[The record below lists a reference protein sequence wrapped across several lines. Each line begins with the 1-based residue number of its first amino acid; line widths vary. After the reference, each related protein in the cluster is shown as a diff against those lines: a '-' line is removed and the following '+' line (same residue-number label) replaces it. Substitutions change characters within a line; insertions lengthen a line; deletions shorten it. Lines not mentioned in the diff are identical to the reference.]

1 MGFIEVFGLALG
13 LIAFGTVMALFWRV
27 LNKIFR
33 AIEHH
38 HDDDKHLEDEE
49 SSDEE
54 DEEQRKGFSPPFWD
68 FLIYLGFL
76 ATFVAVVYALRGG
89 VSAPYDMHLGLED
102 WFTGNEFHYNVPF
115 SGLNLRDQVYTWL
128 SAVVVPGVLPVV
140 RNDGSGI
147 ELGCVDRLTLGDG
160 QSLRVGAIR
169 LRKISSQFKA
179 KVTDYLEDDKGA
191 WKREYLPRVYSDYVG
206 PGIMGCSLSPPPNEN
221 KKDFTSTTV
230 RGDVPRTLPGY
241 EGPYYY
247 EQAPHRTCPPTAAP
261 ETINGT
267 AAPTSLPTPMPT
279 RPPTVKVP
287 TAPKTGGYSIEW
299 RNTGEEPPYKS
310 KITGNTYCG
319 NGQVWD
325 LSTNQTTALAE
336 LEMLRDDDW
345 LIDDG
350 TRALLTEFVLY
361 NPGTALFGL
370 FRGVVEFHPAGAV
383 VPTFDILAVDLAGT
397 TIAWKNDGAKMDQR
411 ICAYLEV
418 MLYLQVLCY
427 IVLEIKAIKQL
438 GWHTY
443 RKQYISLLTC
453 INLLSFLVALCYRLI
468 NLKWVFDNYRD
479 ILRTVHHDEYP
490 EDLAKQIVVYKTVDQ
505 LNAVNA
511 ILSFFRLFKYLRA
524 NPGLAQLSDT
534 IYLATMELG
543 PVMLILIVCMV
554 AYAAALQIAFGQEL
568 FDYSNMPNAMQS
580 MTRAIV
586 GDFDFTVLMGPGR
599 AVTNNTIGMCLCVSY
614 VVVTQFVVLSML
626 LAILDHAYEDVR
638 EDLQH
643 KVVDEDTKHFNEDF
657 AWVVRSPVTGLDY
670 LMRQVVQFSSGTSVD
685 FGKLRERRRVDPAML
700 HVLKFEKMATGTD
713 HDATAEQAKI
723 KAEREAAIARAK
735 ARRAMH
741 EHCRDTLRHAIAQL
755 DECIDTQNE
764 SARALGVAKVKKYE
778 PPEEEEDG

>member
-1 MGFIEVFGLALG
+1 MGFLEAFSLALI

-54 DEEQRKGFSPPFWD
+54 DEEQRKGFSAPFWD

-128 SAVVVPGVLPVV
+128 SAVVVPGVLPIV

-169 LRKISSQFKA
+169 LRKISSQFKV

-206 PGIMGCSLSPPPNEN
+206 PGIMGCSSSALTNEN
-221 KKDFTSTTV
+221 HSDFRSTTV

-241 EGPYYY
+241 EK
-247 EQAPHRTCPPTAAP
+247 APHRTCPPTAAP
-261 ETINGT
+261 ATVNGT
-267 AAPTSLPTPMPT
+267 AAPTSVPSPSPT

-287 TAPKTGGYSIEW
+287 TAPKMGGYSIKW
-299 RNTGEEPPYKS
+299 RNTDEPAYKS
-310 KITGNTYCG
+310 KITGNYYCS

-468 NLKWVFDNYRD
+468 NLKWVFGNYRD
-479 ILRTVHHDEYP
+479 ILRTVDHDEYP
-490 EDLAKQIVVYKTVDQ
+490 EELAKQIVVYKTVDQ

-638 EDLQH
+638 EELQH
-643 KVVDEDTKHFNEDF
+643 KVIDEDTKHFNEDF